1 MYPEGS
7 TPGTEIDDPLQ
18 EGRALAGQC
27 GEFIHHDDEAGRGSA
42 GGGSAERI
50 QIFRSVLREEL
61 LSEIQLG
68 TQRSE
73 GAIHEV
79 SVEIGDHPNRMRK
92 A

>member
-7 TPGTEIDDPLQ
+7 TPGAQIDDPFQ
-18 EGRALAGQC
+18 EGRAFAGQR
-27 GEFIHHDDEAGRGSA
+27 GEFIDHDNEAGRGSV
-42 GGGSAERI
+42 GGDSAECI
-50 QIFRSVLREEL
+50 QIFRPVLREEPF
-61 LSEIQLG
+61 SEMQLG